1 MLMYVASENMRESL
15 SELLLKIIERN
26 VEMNRSELENIS
38 IDSKQA
44 TRLLLD
50 FFIKFGI
57 VEFDPVMNTLRLG
70 NAMGILREES
80 EN

>member
-26 VEMNRSELENIS
+26 VELNRSELENIS
-38 IDSKQA
+38 IDSKQV
-44 TRLLLD
+44 TRQLLD

-57 VEFDPVMNTLRLG
+57 VEYDPVMNTLRLG
-70 NAMGILREES
+70 KAMEILREE
-80 EN
+80 